1 MYIFCTPHSCNL
13 IQSAG
18 SSQVLA
24 EAVAT
29 ITTNFTSFES
39 SDVSVTAT
47 LIGNLTQ
54 DAIRDPEVCH
64 TIEEGGVAMS
74 AHTEYNG
81 VACRMNYIL
90 LYHD

>member
-1 MYIFCTPHSCNL
+1 MHTSPSFIHA
-13 IQSAG
+13 IKSAG

-24 EAVAT
+24 EAIAT

-54 DAIRDPEVCH
+54 DAIRDPEVCC
-64 TIEEGGVAMS
+64 TIVEGVRVM
-74 AHTEYNG
+74 
-81 VACRMNYIL
+81 
-90 LYHD
+90 